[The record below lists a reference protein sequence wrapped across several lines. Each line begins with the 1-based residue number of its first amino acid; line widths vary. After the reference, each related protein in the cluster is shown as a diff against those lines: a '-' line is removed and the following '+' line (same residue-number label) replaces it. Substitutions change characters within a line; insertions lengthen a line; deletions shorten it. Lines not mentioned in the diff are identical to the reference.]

1 VELPKCKC
9 QRCGN
14 TWYLRSP
21 QKPRVCP
28 SCKSPYWE
36 GYSEFV
42 NELNIDSEKAQLV
55 MDRLEKEIGAN
66 EKQNNWALIVREG
79 WQRMFET
86 SELPIARVDK
96 VFAGGFSIHDWFMN
110 TRKISLG
117 LANNIAE
124 SFVSVGKS
132 EVSAIDSVV
141 QRAEEVLEWK
151 SVVMLLDVDTVK
163 VLAIVWFADK
173 HAAQVLYP
181 ETELLIQE
189 KIWQILEKSLGK
201 KKTELVNHVEEVI
214 EKIDSANK
222 GVTSWA
228 EIIRFA

>member
-1 VELPKCKC
+1 MSNSVELPKCKC

-141 QRAEEVLEWK
+141 QRAEEVL
-151 SVVMLLDVDTVK
+151 
-163 VLAIVWFADK
+163 AIVWFADK